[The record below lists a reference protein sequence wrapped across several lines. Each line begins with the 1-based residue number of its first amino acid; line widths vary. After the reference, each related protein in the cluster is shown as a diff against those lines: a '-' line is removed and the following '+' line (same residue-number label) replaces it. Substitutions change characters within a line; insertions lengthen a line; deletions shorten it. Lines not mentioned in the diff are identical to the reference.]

1 MVPLLPLAKDEI
13 ARALGELRKNLT
25 KRKFSQ
31 SIDLVVRLREVDLK
45 KPENRINETIAL
57 PNPPEK
63 ALKIC
68 VIASG
73 DLGTRAKAAGADMLV
88 THQDMDALSKD
99 KKAARKLAQ
108 DYDFFI
114 AEAPL
119 MPLVGR
125 ALGSFLG
132 PRGKMPTPIPPNA
145 AIDQIVS
152 NHRKMVRVR
161 MREQPVLQCRVGTEA
176 MPDEK
181 LVENIQAVVSR
192 IEQKLERGFKNVGEI
207 LLKATMSKPVKLSL
221 TK

>member
-1 MVPLLPLAKDEI
+1 MPIAKDEI
-13 ARALGELRKNLT
+13 ARALGQLRQDLT

-63 ALKIC
+63 GLKVCI
-68 VIASG
+68 IASG
-73 DLGTRAKAAGADMLV
+73 DLATRAKAAGADMLISR
-88 THQDMDALSKD
+88 QEIENLGKD

-114 AEAPL
+114 SEAPM

-132 PRGKMPTPIPPNA
+132 PRGKMPTPVPPNA
-145 AIDQIVS
+145 PIDQIVN

-161 MREQPVLQCRVGTEA
+161 MREQPVLQCRIGTES
-176 MPDEK
+176 MTDDK
-181 LVENIQAVVSR
+181 LAENIQAVVSR
-192 IEQKLERGFKNVGEI
+192 VEQKLERGFKNIGEI
-207 LLKATMSKPVKLSL
+207 LIKGTMSKPVKIAIA
-221 TK
+221 K

>member
-1 MVPLLPLAKDEI
+1 MGLSLPLPKDEI

-45 KPENRINETIAL
+45 KPENRINETIPL

-73 DLGTRAKAAGADMLV
+73 DLGTRAKTGGADMLV
-88 THQDMDALSKD
+88 TRQDMDALSKD

-125 ALGSFLG
+125 SLGSFLG
-132 PRGKMPTPIPPNA
+132 PRGKMPTPVPPNA
-145 AIDQIVS
+145 AIDQIIS
-152 NHRKMVRVR
+152 SHRKMVRVR
-161 MREQPVLQCRVGTEA
+161 MREQPVLQCRIGTES
-176 MPDEK
+176 MQDEK
-181 LVENIQAVVSR
+181 LIENIQAVVSR

-207 LLKATMSKPVKLSL
+207 LLKATMSKPVKLSI

>member
-1 MVPLLPLAKDEI
+1 MPLAKDEVV
-13 ARALGELRKNLT
+13 RALGELRQNLV

-31 SIDLVVRLREVDLK
+31 SIDLVVKLREVDLK
-45 KPENRINETIAL
+45 KPENRINESIPL

-63 ALKIC
+63 PLKIC

-73 DLGTRAKAAGADMLV
+73 DLGTRAKTAGADMLV
-88 THQDMDALSKD
+88 SRSDMESLGKD

-132 PRGKMPTPIPPNA
+132 PRGKMPTPVPPTA
-145 AIDQIVS
+145 QIEQIVS
-152 NHRKMVRVR
+152 GHRKMVRVR
-161 MREQPVLQCRVGTEA
+161 MREQPVLQCRVGTEN
-176 MPDEK
+176 MSDEK
-181 LVENIQAVVSR
+181 LVENIQAVFSR
-192 IEQKLERGFKNVGEI
+192 IEQKLERGVKNVGEI
-207 LLKATMSKPVKLSL
+207 LVKTTMSKPVKINF

>member
-1 MVPLLPLAKDEI
+1 MPLSKDEI
-13 ARALGELRKNLT
+13 ARALGELRQNLV
-25 KRKFSQ
+25 KRKFPQ
-31 SIDLVVRLREVDLK
+31 SIDLIVKLREVDLK
-45 KPENRINETIAL
+45 KPENRINETIPL

-63 ALKIC
+63 PLKVC

-73 DLGTRAKAAGADMLV
+73 DLGTRAKSAGADMLV
-88 THQDMDALSKD
+88 SRNDIESLSKD

-132 PRGKMPTPIPPNA
+132 PRGKMPTPVPPNA
-145 AIDQIVS
+145 SIEQIVTA
-152 NHRKMVRVR
+152 HRKMVRVR
-161 MREQPVLQCRVGTEA
+161 MREQPVLQCRIGTES
-176 MPDEK
+176 MSDDK
-181 LVENIQAVVSR
+181 LGENIQAVTSR
-192 IEQKLERGFKNVGEI
+192 IEQKLERGFKNVAEI
-207 LLKATMSKPVKLSL
+207 LVKSTMSKPVKIGI

>member
-1 MVPLLPLAKDEI
+1 LPLAKDDI
-13 ARALGELRKNLT
+13 SRALGELRKGIT
-25 KRKFSQ
+25 KKKFTQ

-45 KPENRINETIAL
+45 KPENRINEAIAL

-63 ALKIC
+63 ALKVC

-73 DLGTRAKAAGADMLV
+73 DLGTRAKAAGADMVVGRQEIDNL
-88 THQDMDALSKD
+88 AKD
-99 KKAARKLAQ
+99 KKGARKLAQ
-108 DYDFFI
+108 EYDFFI

-132 PRGKMPTPIPPNA
+132 PRGKMPTPVPPNA
-145 AIDQIVS
+145 AIDQTIA

-192 IEQKLERGFKNVGEI
+192 IEQKLERGFKNIGEI
-207 LLKATMSKPVKLSL
+207 LVKGTMSKPVKISL

>member
-1 MVPLLPLAKDEI
+1 LPLAKDDI
-13 ARALGELRKNLT
+13 SSALGELRKSIT
-25 KRKFSQ
+25 KKKFAQ

-63 ALKIC
+63 ALKVC

-73 DLGTRAKAAGADMLV
+73 DLATRAKSAGADMLIGR
-88 THQDMDALSKD
+88 QELDNLAKD

-108 DYDFFI
+108 EYDFFI

-132 PRGKMPTPIPPNA
+132 PRGKMPTPVPPNA
-145 AIDQIVS
+145 PIEQVVA

-161 MREQPVLQCRVGTEA
+161 MREQPVLQCRVGTET

-181 LVENIQAVVSR
+181 LAENIQAVVSR
-192 IEQKLERGFKNVGEI
+192 IEQKLERGFKNIGEI
-207 LLKATMSKPVKLSL
+207 LVKGTMSKPVKVSL

>member
-1 MVPLLPLAKDEI
+1 MPLAKDDI
-13 ARALGELRKNLT
+13 SRALGELRKGIT
-25 KRKFSQ
+25 KKKFTQ

-45 KPENRINETIAL
+45 KPENRINEAIPL
-57 PNPPEK
+57 PNPPEQ
-63 ALKIC
+63 ALKVC

-73 DLGTRAKAAGADMLV
+73 DLATRAKAAGADMLV
-88 THQDMDALSKD
+88 GRQEIDNLAKD
-99 KKAARKLAQ
+99 KKGARKLAQ
-108 DYDFFI
+108 QYDFFI

-132 PRGKMPTPIPPNA
+132 PRGKMPTPVPPNA
-145 AIDQIVS
+145 AIDQIIA

-192 IEQKLERGFKNVGEI
+192 IEQKLERGFKNIGEI
-207 LLKATMSKPVKLSL
+207 LVKGTMSKPVKISL

>member
-1 MVPLLPLAKDEI
+1 MPLAKDEI
-13 ARALGELRKNLT
+13 SRALGELRKSLI
-25 KRKFSQ
+25 KKKFTQ

-45 KPENRINETIAL
+45 KPENRINEAIPL

-63 ALKIC
+63 ALKVC
-68 VIASG
+68 VIASA
-73 DLGTRAKAAGADMLV
+73 DLATRAKAAGADMIVGRQEIENL
-88 THQDMDALSKD
+88 AKD
-99 KKAARKLAQ
+99 KKGARKLAQ
-108 DYDFFI
+108 EYDFFI

-145 AIDQIVS
+145 PVDQVIV

-192 IEQKLERGFKNVGEI
+192 IEQKLERGFKNIGEI
-207 LLKATMSKPVKLSL
+207 LVKGTMSKPVKISL

>member
-1 MVPLLPLAKDEI
+1 MPLAKDEV
-13 ARALGELRKNLT
+13 ARALSELRQNLV

-31 SIDLVVRLREVDLK
+31 SIDLVVKLREVDLK
-45 KPENRINETIAL
+45 KPENRINETIPL

-63 ALKIC
+63 PLKVC

-73 DLGTRAKAAGADMLV
+73 DLGTRAKTAGADMLV
-88 THQDMDALSKD
+88 GRNDIDALSKD

-108 DYDFFI
+108 EYDFFI

-132 PRGKMPTPIPPNA
+132 PRGKMPTPVPPNA
-145 AIDQIVS
+145 PIEQIVTA
-152 NHRKMVRVR
+152 HRKMVRVR
-161 MREQPVLQCRVGTEA
+161 MREQQVLQCRIGTES

-181 LVENIQAVVSR
+181 LAENIQAVVSR
-192 IEQKLERGFKNVGEI
+192 IEQKLERGFKNMAEI
-207 LLKATMSKPVKLSL
+207 LVKSTMSKPVKISMS
-221 TK
+221 K

>member
-1 MVPLLPLAKDEI
+1 LPLAKDEI
-13 ARALGELRKNLT
+13 GRALSELRKT
-25 KRKFSQ
+25 IVKRKFDQ
-31 SIDLVVRLREVDLK
+31 SIDLVVKLREVDLK

-73 DLGTRAKAAGADMLV
+73 DLATRAKAAGADMLV
-88 THQDMDALSKD
+88 SRQDLENLGRD
-99 KKAARKLAQ
+99 KKAARKLAV

-125 ALGSFLG
+125 GLGSFLG
-132 PRGKMPTPIPPNA
+132 PRGKMPTPVPPTA

-152 NHRKMVRVR
+152 SHRNMVRVR
-161 MREQPVLQCRVGTEA
+161 MREQPVLQCRIGTENMA
-176 MPDEK
+176 DDK
-181 LVENIQAVVSR
+181 LVENVQAVVSR
-192 IEQKLERGFKNVGEI
+192 VEQKLERGFKNISEI
-207 LLKATMSKPVKLSL
+207 LLKSTMSKPVKISFA
-221 TK
+221 K

>member
-1 MVPLLPLAKDEI
+1 MPLAKDEVV
-13 ARALGELRKNLT
+13 RALGELRQNLV

-31 SIDLVVRLREVDLK
+31 SIDLVVKLREVDLK
-45 KPENRINETIAL
+45 KPENRINESISL
-57 PNPPEK
+57 PNPPDK
-63 ALKIC
+63 PLKIC

-73 DLGTRAKAAGADMLV
+73 DLGTRAKTAGADMLV
-88 THQDMDALSKD
+88 GRSDMDNLGKD

-132 PRGKMPTPIPPNA
+132 PRGKMPTPVPPTA
-145 AIDQIVS
+145 PIEQIVS
-152 NHRKMVRVR
+152 GHRKMVRVR
-161 MREQPVLQCRVGTEA
+161 MREQPVLQCRVGTEN

-181 LVENIQAVVSR
+181 LVENIQAVFSR
-192 IEQKLERGFKNVGEI
+192 IEQKLERGVKNVSEI
-207 LLKATMSKPVKLSL
+207 LVKTTMSKPVKINI

>member
-1 MVPLLPLAKDEI
+1 LPLAKDEVS
-13 ARALGELRKNLT
+13 RALGELRKSIT
-25 KRKFSQ
+25 KKKFTQ

-45 KPENRINETIAL
+45 KPENRINETISL

-63 ALKIC
+63 ALKVC

-73 DLGTRAKAAGADMLV
+73 DLATRAKSAGADMLIGR
-88 THQDMDALSKD
+88 QELDNLAKD

-108 DYDFFI
+108 EYDFFI

-125 ALGSFLG
+125 GLGSFLG
-132 PRGKMPTPIPPNA
+132 PRGKMPTPVPPNA
-145 AIDQIVS
+145 PIEQLVA

-161 MREQPVLQCRVGTEA
+161 MREQPVLQCRVGTET
-176 MPDEK
+176 MPDDK
-181 LVENIQAVVSR
+181 LAENIQAVVSR
-192 IEQKLERGFKNVGEI
+192 VEQKLERGFKNIGEI
-207 LLKATMSKPVKLSL
+207 LVKGTMSKPVKITL

>member
-1 MVPLLPLAKDEI
+1 MPLAKDDI
-13 ARALGELRKNLT
+13 SRALGELRKNLT
-25 KRKFSQ
+25 KKKFTQ
-31 SIDLVVRLREVDLK
+31 SIELVVRLREVDLK
-45 KPENRINETIAL
+45 KPENRINEAIPL
-57 PNPPEK
+57 PNPPEN
-63 ALKIC
+63 ALKVC

-73 DLGTRAKAAGADMLV
+73 DLATRAKSAGADMLV
-88 THQDMDALSKD
+88 GRQEIENLAKD
-99 KKAARKLAQ
+99 KKGARKLAQ
-108 DYDFFI
+108 QYDFFI

-132 PRGKMPTPIPPNA
+132 PRGKMPTPVPPNA
-145 AIDQIVS
+145 PIDQVII

-161 MREQPVLQCRVGTEA
+161 MREQPVLSCRVGTEA

-192 IEQKLERGFKNVGEI
+192 IEQKLERGFKNIGEI
-207 LLKATMSKPVKLSL
+207 LVKGTMSKPVKISL

>member
-1 MVPLLPLAKDEI
+1 LPLAKDDI
-13 ARALGELRKNLT
+13 SRALGELRNSIT
-25 KRKFSQ
+25 KKKFAQ

-57 PNPPEK
+57 PNPPDK
-63 ALKIC
+63 PLKIC

-73 DLGTRAKAAGADMLV
+73 DLGTRAKSAGADTLIGRSEL
-88 THQDMDALSKD
+88 DDLAKD

-108 DYDFFI
+108 ENDFFI

-132 PRGKMPTPIPPNA
+132 PRGKMPTPVPPNA
-145 AIDQIVS
+145 AIEQVVT

-161 MREQPVLQCRVGTEA
+161 MREQPVLQCRVGTETMA
-176 MPDEK
+176 DEK
-181 LVENIQAVVSR
+181 LAENIQAVVSR
-192 IEQKLERGFKNVGEI
+192 IEQKLERGFKNISEI
-207 LLKATMSKPVKLSL
+207 LVKGTMSKPVKISL

>member
-1 MVPLLPLAKDEI
+1 MPLAKDDI
-13 ARALGELRKNLT
+13 SSALGELRKSIT
-25 KRKFSQ
+25 KKKFAQ

-63 ALKIC
+63 ALKVC

-73 DLGTRAKAAGADMLV
+73 DLATRAKSAGADMLIGR
-88 THQDMDALSKD
+88 QELDNLAKD

-108 DYDFFI
+108 EYDFFI

-132 PRGKMPTPIPPNA
+132 PRGKMPTPVPPNA
-145 AIDQIVS
+145 PIEQVVA

-161 MREQPVLQCRVGTEA
+161 MREQPVLQCRVGTET

-181 LVENIQAVVSR
+181 LAENIQAVVSR
-192 IEQKLERGFKNVGEI
+192 IEQKLERGFKNIGEI
-207 LLKATMSKPVKLSL
+207 LVKGTMSKPVKVSL

>member
-1 MVPLLPLAKDEI
+1 MPLAKDEVS
-13 ARALGELRKNLT
+13 RALGELRKSIT
-25 KRKFSQ
+25 KKKFTQ

-45 KPENRINETIAL
+45 KPENRINETISL

-63 ALKIC
+63 ALKVC

-73 DLGTRAKAAGADMLV
+73 DLATRAKSAGADMLIGR
-88 THQDMDALSKD
+88 QELDNLAKD

-108 DYDFFI
+108 EYDFFI

-125 ALGSFLG
+125 GLGSFLG
-132 PRGKMPTPIPPNA
+132 PRGKMPTPVPPNA
-145 AIDQIVS
+145 PIEQLVA

-161 MREQPVLQCRVGTEA
+161 MREQPVLQCRVGTET
-176 MPDEK
+176 MPDDK
-181 LVENIQAVVSR
+181 LAENIQAVVSR
-192 IEQKLERGFKNVGEI
+192 VEQKLERGFKNIGEI
-207 LLKATMSKPVKLSL
+207 LVKGTMSKPVKITL

>member
-1 MVPLLPLAKDEI
+1 MPLAKDEVS
-13 ARALGELRKNLT
+13 RALGELRKTIT
-25 KRKFSQ
+25 KKKFTQ

-73 DLGTRAKAAGADMLV
+73 DLATRAKSAGADMLV
-88 THQDMDALSKD
+88 GRQEMDNYAKD

-108 DYDFFI
+108 EYDFFI
-114 AEAPL
+114 AEAPM

-132 PRGKMPTPIPPNA
+132 PRGKMPTPVPPNA
-145 AIDQIVS
+145 PIEQIVS

-161 MREQPVLQCRVGTEA
+161 MREQPVLQCRIGTETMA
-176 MPDEK
+176 DDK
-181 LVENIQAVVSR
+181 LVENIQAVESR
-192 IEQKLERGFKNVGEI
+192 IEQKLERGFKNIGEI
-207 LLKATMSKPVKLSL
+207 LVKGTMSKPVKISL

>member
-1 MVPLLPLAKDEI
+1 LPLAKDEV
-13 ARALGELRKNLT
+13 ARALGELRQNLV

-31 SIDLVVRLREVDLK
+31 SIDLVVKLREVDLK
-45 KPENRINETIAL
+45 KPENRINETIPL

-63 ALKIC
+63 PLKIC

-73 DLGTRAKAAGADMLV
+73 DLGTRAKTAGADMLV
-88 THQDMDALSKD
+88 SRTDVENLSKD

-108 DYDFFI
+108 EYDFFI

-132 PRGKMPTPIPPNA
+132 PRGKMPTPVPPTA
-145 AIDQIVS
+145 PIEQIVS
-152 NHRKMVRVR
+152 GHRKMVRVR
-161 MREQPVLQCRVGTEA
+161 MREQPVLQCRVGTES
-176 MPDEK
+176 MPDDK
-181 LVENIQAVVSR
+181 LAENIQAVFSR
-192 IEQKLERGFKNVGEI
+192 IEQKLERGVKNIGEI
-207 LLKATMSKPVKLSL
+207 LVKTTMSKPVKINL

>member
-1 MVPLLPLAKDEI
+1 LPLAKDDI
-13 ARALGELRKNLT
+13 SRALGELRKNLT
-25 KRKFSQ
+25 KKKFTQ
-31 SIDLVVRLREVDLK
+31 SIELVVRLREVDLK
-45 KPENRINETIAL
+45 KPENRINEAIPL
-57 PNPPEK
+57 PNPPEN
-63 ALKIC
+63 ALKVC

-73 DLGTRAKAAGADMLV
+73 DLATRAKSAGADMLV
-88 THQDMDALSKD
+88 GRQEIENLAKD
-99 KKAARKLAQ
+99 KKGARKLAQ
-108 DYDFFI
+108 QYDFFI

-132 PRGKMPTPIPPNA
+132 PRGKMPTPVPPNA
-145 AIDQIVS
+145 PIDQVIL

-161 MREQPVLQCRVGTEA
+161 MREQPVLSCRVGTEA

-192 IEQKLERGFKNVGEI
+192 IEQKLERGFKNIGEI
-207 LLKATMSKPVKLSL
+207 LVKGTMSKPVKISL

>member
-1 MVPLLPLAKDEI
+1 MPLAKDDI
-13 ARALGELRKNLT
+13 SRALGELRKSLT
-25 KRKFSQ
+25 KKKFTQ

-45 KPENRINETIAL
+45 KPENRINEAIPL

-63 ALKIC
+63 ALKVC

-73 DLGTRAKAAGADMLV
+73 DLATRAKAAGADMLV
-88 THQDMDALSKD
+88 GRQEIENLAKD
-99 KKAARKLAQ
+99 KKGARKLAQ
-108 DYDFFI
+108 EYDFFI

-145 AIDQIVS
+145 PIDQVIV

-192 IEQKLERGFKNVGEI
+192 IEQKLERGFKNIGEI
-207 LLKATMSKPVKLSL
+207 LVKGTMSKPVKISL

>member
-1 MVPLLPLAKDEI
+1 LPLAKDDI
-13 ARALGELRKNLT
+13 SRALGELRKSIT
-25 KRKFSQ
+25 KKKFTQ

-63 ALKIC
+63 ALKVC

-73 DLGTRAKAAGADMLV
+73 DLATRAKSAGADMLIGRPELDNL
-88 THQDMDALSKD
+88 TKD

-108 DYDFFI
+108 ENDFFI

-132 PRGKMPTPIPPNA
+132 PRGKMPTPVPPTA
-145 AIDQIVS
+145 PIEQVVA

-161 MREQPVLQCRVGTEA
+161 MREQPVLQCRVGTET
-176 MPDEK
+176 MPDDK
-181 LVENIQAVVSR
+181 LAENIQAVVSR
-192 IEQKLERGFKNVGEI
+192 IEQKLERGFKNIGEI
-207 LLKATMSKPVKLSL
+207 LVKGTMSKPVKINL

>member
-1 MVPLLPLAKDEI
+1 MPLAKDDI
-13 ARALGELRKNLT
+13 SRALGELRKGIS
-25 KRKFSQ
+25 KKKFNQ

-45 KPENRINETIAL
+45 KPENRINETITL

-63 ALKIC
+63 ALKVC

-73 DLGTRAKAAGADMLV
+73 DLATRAKSAGADLLV
-88 THQDMDALSKD
+88 GRQEMDNFAKD

-108 DYDFFI
+108 EYDFFI

-119 MPLVGR
+119 MPVVGR

-132 PRGKMPTPIPPNA
+132 PRGKMPTPVPPNA
-145 AIDQIVS
+145 PIEQIVS

-161 MREQPVLQCRVGTEA
+161 MREQPVLQCRVGTETMA
-176 MPDEK
+176 DDK
-181 LVENIQAVVSR
+181 LAENIQAVVSR
-192 IEQKLERGFKNVGEI
+192 IEQKLERGFKNIGEVLI
-207 LLKATMSKPVKLSL
+207 KATMSKPVKISL

>member
-1 MVPLLPLAKDEI
+1 LPLAKDEI

-31 SIDLVVRLREVDLK
+31 SIDLVVKLREVDLK

-73 DLGTRAKAAGADMLV
+73 DLATRAKAAGADMLV
-88 THQDMDALSKD
+88 SRQEIENLGKD

-114 AEAPL
+114 SEAPL

-132 PRGKMPTPIPPNA
+132 PRGKMPTPVPPNA
-145 AIDQIVS
+145 AIDQVVS

-161 MREQPVLQCRVGTEA
+161 MREQPVLQCRVGTEGMA
-176 MPDEK
+176 DEK

-192 IEQKLERGFKNVGEI
+192 IEQKLERGFKNIGEI
-207 LLKATMSKPVKLSL
+207 LVKATMSEPVKIAFA
-221 TK
+221 K

>member
-1 MVPLLPLAKDEI
+1 LPLAKDDI
-13 ARALGELRKNLT
+13 SSALGELRKSIT
-25 KRKFSQ
+25 KKKFAQ
-31 SIDLVVRLREVDLK
+31 SIDLIVRLREVDLK

-63 ALKIC
+63 ALKVC

-73 DLGTRAKAAGADMLV
+73 DLATRAKSAGADMLIGR
-88 THQDMDALSKD
+88 QELDNLAKD

-108 DYDFFI
+108 EYDFFI

-132 PRGKMPTPIPPNA
+132 PRGKMPTPVPPTA
-145 AIDQIVS
+145 PIEQVVA

-161 MREQPVLQCRVGTEA
+161 MREQPVLQCRVGTET

-181 LVENIQAVVSR
+181 LAENIQAVVSR
-192 IEQKLERGFKNVGEI
+192 IEQKLERGFKNIGEI
-207 LLKATMSKPVKLSL
+207 LVKGTMSKPVKIIL

>member
-1 MVPLLPLAKDEI
+1 MPLAKDDI
-13 ARALGELRKNLT
+13 SRALGELRKGIT
-25 KRKFSQ
+25 KKKFTQ

-45 KPENRINETIAL
+45 KPENRINEAIAL

-63 ALKIC
+63 ALKVC

-73 DLGTRAKAAGADMLV
+73 DLGTRAKAAGADMVVGRQEIDNL
-88 THQDMDALSKD
+88 AKD
-99 KKAARKLAQ
+99 KKGARKLAQ
-108 DYDFFI
+108 DYDFFV

-132 PRGKMPTPIPPNA
+132 PRGKMPTPVPPNA
-145 AIDQIVS
+145 AIDQIIA

-192 IEQKLERGFKNVGEI
+192 IEQKLERGFKNIGEI
-207 LLKATMSKPVKLSL
+207 LVKGTMSKPVKISL

>member
-1 MVPLLPLAKDEI
+1 LPLAKDDI
-13 ARALGELRKNLT
+13 SRALGELRKGIT
-25 KRKFSQ
+25 KKKFTQ
-31 SIDLVVRLREVDLK
+31 SIDLVVRLREIDLK
-45 KPENRINETIAL
+45 KPENRINEAIAL

-63 ALKIC
+63 TLKVC

-73 DLGTRAKAAGADMLV
+73 DLATRAKAAGADMLV
-88 THQDMDALSKD
+88 GRQEMDNLAKD
-99 KKAARKLAQ
+99 KKGARKLAQ
-108 DYDFFI
+108 EYDFFI

-119 MPLVGR
+119 MPVVGR

-132 PRGKMPTPIPPNA
+132 PRGKMPTPVPPNA
-145 AIDQIVS
+145 AIDQIIA

-192 IEQKLERGFKNVGEI
+192 IEQKLERGFKNIGEI
-207 LLKATMSKPVKLSL
+207 LVKGTMSKPVKINL

>member
-1 MVPLLPLAKDEI
+1 LPLSKDEV
-13 ARALGELRKNLT
+13 ARALSELRQNLV
-25 KRKFSQ
+25 KRKFPQ
-31 SIDLVVRLREVDLK
+31 SIDLIVKLREVDLK
-45 KPENRINETIAL
+45 KPENRINETIPL

-63 ALKIC
+63 PLKVC

-73 DLGTRAKAAGADMLV
+73 DLGTRAKSAGADMLV
-88 THQDMDALSKD
+88 SRNDIESLSKD

-132 PRGKMPTPIPPNA
+132 PRGKMPTPVPPNA
-145 AIDQIVS
+145 PIEQIVAG
-152 NHRKMVRVR
+152 HRKMVRVR
-161 MREQPVLQCRVGTEA
+161 MREQPVLQCRIGTEN
-176 MPDEK
+176 MSDDK
-181 LVENIQAVVSR
+181 LGENIQAVTSR
-192 IEQKLERGFKNVGEI
+192 IEQKLERGFKNVAEI
-207 LLKATMSKPVKLSL
+207 LVKSTMSKPVKIGI

>member
-1 MVPLLPLAKDEI
+1 MVLSLPLAKDEI
-13 ARALGELRKNLT
+13 ASALGELRKNLT

-31 SIDLVVRLREVDLK
+31 SIDLVVRLRELDLK
-45 KPENRINETIAL
+45 KPENRINETITL

-63 ALKIC
+63 SLKIC

-88 THQDMDALSKD
+88 SRQEMDNLSKD

-132 PRGKMPTPIPPNA
+132 TRGKMPTPVPPNA

-152 NHRKMVRVR
+152 GHRKMVRVR

-207 LLKATMSKPVKLSL
+207 LVKATMSKPVKINL

>member
-1 MVPLLPLAKDEI
+1 MPLAKDDI
-13 ARALGELRKNLT
+13 AKALSELRKNLT
-25 KRKFSQ
+25 KKKFSQ
-31 SIDLVVRLREVDLK
+31 SIDIVVRLREVDLK
-45 KPENRINETIAL
+45 KPENRINETIPL

-73 DLGTRAKAAGADMLV
+73 DLATRAKAAGADLLV
-88 THQDMDALSKD
+88 SRQDIDNLGKD
-99 KKAARKLAQ
+99 KKAARKMAQ
-108 DYDFFI
+108 EYDFFI

-132 PRGKMPTPIPPNA
+132 PRGKMPTPVPPNA
-145 AIDQIVS
+145 AIDQVVA

-176 MPDEK
+176 MADEK

-192 IEQKLERGFKNVGEI
+192 IEQKLERGLKNINEI
-207 LLKATMSKPVKLSL
+207 LVKATMSKPVKIILS
-221 TK
+221 K